1 MLDALRWPRHHREPE
16 ADDAPER
23 MAATARFG
31 GDSGSQPVL
40 IGVVQGPVAVEMAKD
55 ALAEAGIPAY
65 IRSNSLGAV
74 YGLAIGSFGS
84 AEVWVLSELAERALE
99 ILIGIGV
106 LPPSGDASESLRA
119 STVEQE
125 GESSSPAQHQ

>member
-1 MLDALRWPRHHREPE
+1 MLDALRWPFHRGKPE
-16 ADDAPER
+16 ASGVPSR
-23 MAATARFG
+23 SGATARFG
-31 GDSGSQPVL
+31 GDGDSPPVL
-40 IGVVQGPVAVEMAKD
+40 LGVVQGPVAVEMAKD
-55 ALAEAGIPAY
+55 ALAEADIPAY

-106 LPPSGDASESLRA
+106 LPPSGDASDSLRA

>member
-106 LPPSGDASESLRA
+106 LPPSGEGSESSGDL
-119 STVEQE
+119 TVEQE